1 MSDTG
6 ERDDL
11 VARLLLRLGLKAHQ
25 LPAARRW
32 LAVGLLGLLLM
43 LAVDLVD
50 SVAGGAGGA
59 GQSGNGAAPVTT
71 AAPTGGG
78 PGTAT
83 TPSGEIAVWE
93 ERLNRELAVL
103 LRQVQGAGEVAVY
116 VRLTGGPSQTLA
128 QDVRTNT
135 RTSVDTDETV
145 RREMTEVDETVQAVM
160 GGGGGGQP
168 VVVAVSSPVVESVL
182 ILADGADDPAVR
194 WRLQQAAAGALG
206 LAVHRIQIVA
216 REVP

>member
-1 MSDTG
+1 MS
-6 ERDDL
+6 ERAGHDDL
-11 VARLLLRLGLKAHQ
+11 VGRLLQRLGLKPHQ
-25 LPAARRW
+25 LPAARKW

-50 SVAGGAGGA
+50 NLANGTRSADDDPAPVSAATPAGGAIALA
-59 GQSGNGAAPVTT
+59 G
-71 AAPTGGG
+71 
-78 PGTAT
+78 

-93 ERLNRELAVL
+93 ERLNRELAAL
-103 LRQVQGAGEVAVY
+103 LRQVQGAGEVSVY
-116 VRLTGGPSQTLA
+116 VRLAGGPSQTLA

-135 RTSVDTDETV
+135 RTSVDTDEQM

-182 ILADGADDPAVR
+182 ILADGGSDPAVR

-206 LAVHRIQIVA
+206 LAAHRIQIVE